1 MRKVIAAEYVSIDG
15 VMEEPR
21 WTAPYWNH
29 ELADL
34 QRDLNFSSDA
44 LLLGRKTYQ
53 GFAQAWPNMTD
64 PDEFA
69 SRMNTMPKYVASRTL
84 QSLEWNASLL
94 QGDVVAAVRE
104 LKQQSGGNLLI
115 YGSGELVRS
124 LMTHD
129 LIDEFRLM
137 IHPVVLGKGMPL
149 FGGSTANLKLVD
161 SKNTSTGVSVLTYQ
175 PDTTR

>member
-1 MRKVIAAEYVSIDG
+1 MRKVIVAEYVSIDG

>member
-94 QGDVVAAVRE
+94 QGDVVAAVKE

-115 YGSGELVRS
+115 YGSGELMRS

-175 PDTTR
+175 PDTIR

>member
-94 QGDVVAAVRE
+94 QGDVVAAVKE

-115 YGSGELVRS
+115 YGSGELMRS

>member
-1 MRKVIAAEYVSIDG
+1 
-15 VMEEPR
+15 
-21 WTAPYWNH
+21 
-29 ELADL
+29 
-34 QRDLNFSSDA
+34 
-44 LLLGRKTYQ
+44 
-53 GFAQAWPNMTD
+53 MTD

>member
-53 GFAQAWPNMTD
+53 GFAQAWLNMTD

-94 QGDVVAAVRE
+94 RGDVVAAVRE

-115 YGSGELVRS
+115 YGSGELMRS

>member
-53 GFAQAWPNMTD
+53 GFAQAWLNMTD

-115 YGSGELVRS
+115 YGSGELMRS

-175 PDTTR
+175 PDTIR